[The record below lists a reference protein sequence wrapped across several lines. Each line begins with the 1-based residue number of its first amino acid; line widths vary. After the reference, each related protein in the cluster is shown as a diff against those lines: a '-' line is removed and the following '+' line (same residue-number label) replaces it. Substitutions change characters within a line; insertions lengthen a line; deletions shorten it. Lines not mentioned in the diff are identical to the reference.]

1 MSIFKDPFKMG
12 FVAERFAARMLGA
25 TLLGETLD
33 HQGVDMQK
41 EDNYYQVKW
50 LGKKFSLKEGTIDSL
65 WKGLKVATKA
75 KKEFFLVF
83 VGGDINSLFIKKTV
97 KVTPEFLEMVK

>member
-1 MSIFKDPFKMG
+1 MSIFKDPRKMG
-12 FVAERFAARMLGA
+12 FIAERFAARMLGA

-41 EDNYYQVKW
+41 GNAYYQVKW
-50 LGKKFSLKEGTIDSL
+50 LGKKFSMKDGVIDSL
-65 WKGLKVATKA
+65 WKGLKTSIKD

-83 VGGDINSLFIKKTV
+83 IAGDVNSLFIKKTV
-97 KVTPEFLEMVK
+97 KVTPEFLKLVE